1 MGTSPLLATNSSR
14 NSSREPDLSPLHT
27 EKPSGPGLSLW
38 EEEPGELQF
47 MRQQNQ
53 DPDGLRFPD
62 QLNVENAPEKRSSFT
77 EIEKEIELESIDD
90 HDDADIINHNETE
103 VTSAMVDRKKEH
115 RKREAESQKIGNSD
129 TDTSKGNPPSRVGKK
144 QTTVSHLWVIHRF
157 ISGSRAISLCIPLH
171 S

>member
-14 NSSREPDLSPLHT
+14 NSSREPDFSPLHT
-27 EKPSGPGLSLW
+27 EKPSGAGLSLW

-77 EIEKEIELESIDD
+77 EVEEEEIELESIDD
-90 HDDADIINHNETE
+90 HDDADIVNHNEKK

-115 RKREAESQKIGNSD
+115 RKREA
-129 TDTSKGNPPSRVGKK
+129 SKGKPQPRVGKK
-144 QTTVSHLWVIHRF
+144 QTTLHLSVISIDSSPVHF
-157 ISGSRAISLCIPLH
+157 HAPFFFTFLSISKNAR
-171 S
+171 